1 MTLFSEKVSL
11 LGTENA
17 FQIGPLIKSLE
28 EAGHQVVKCNLGEPD
43 FNLPEY
49 IKEEIKRH
57 IDLNNTHYCDP
68 QGLLPF
74 RKAIADQINETR
86 GLDISPDQVVVFPGA
101 KPPIGLAQQI
111 YLNQGDEV
119 VYPSPG
125 FPIYESFIGYVGAVP
140 VPLHLKEEE
149 GFSFRGQDLEK
160 LITEKTKLIY
170 LNFPSNPTG
179 AVATKEQLEEI
190 AYVIDRKCPEEVRIY
205 SDEVYEY
212 ILFDG
217 SKHLSIASMKN
228 MAKRTIIV
236 SGLSKTFAWTG
247 GRVGYAVF
255 PGPQEAQMFKLF
267 NINYFS
273 CVPPYNQEAARLA
286 LESPLK
292 DKYIKEMVQTFQKR
306 RDVVVEGLNAI
317 EGITCQKPKGAFYV
331 FPNIEGVCENLGIM
345 DAFNELP
352 NDIKKRTTPSTL
364 FQMFLLFQYDVATM
378 DRKAFGRI
386 GSENRH
392 FLRLSFATDL
402 ASLELGIQRIAL
414 ASKDRDGFWKF
425 IREGKNLYY

>member
-1 MTLFSEKVSL
+1 M
-11 LGTENA
+11 
-17 FQIGPLIKSLE
+17 
-28 EAGHQVVKCNLGEPD
+28 
-43 FNLPEY
+43 
-49 IKEEIKRH
+49 
-57 IDLNNTHYCDP
+57 
-68 QGLLPF
+68 
-74 RKAIADQINETR
+74 
-86 GLDISPDQVVVFPGA
+86 
-101 KPPIGLAQQI
+101 
-111 YLNQGDEV
+111 
-119 VYPSPG
+119 
-125 FPIYESFIGYVGAVP
+125 
-140 VPLHLKEEE
+140 
-149 GFSFRGQDLEK
+149 
-160 LITEKTKLIY
+160 
-170 LNFPSNPTG
+170 
-179 AVATKEQLEEI
+179 
-190 AYVIDRKCPEEVRIY
+190 
-205 SDEVYEY
+205 
-212 ILFDG
+212 
-217 SKHLSIASMKN
+217 
-228 MAKRTIIV
+228 
-236 SGLSKTFAWTG
+236 
-247 GRVGYAVF
+247 
-255 PGPQEAQMFKLF
+255 
-267 NINYFS
+267 NYFS

-292 DKYIKEMVQTFQKR
+292 HKYIKEMVQTFQKR